1 MATLI
6 HRSVDARHDQPRHSR
21 GKQRVEIATDPDHL
35 PDQRKRAL
43 SMKNGFWL
51 QRGGIRSIGL
61 TGLAVAAGLSATPA
75 AAQVRIDPG
84 HVPEERATVCIFNDA
99 DTLNWL
105 YVSEEC
111 DDDFPI
117 ATPNVKI
124 IVGPSG
130 QELTLSGADG
140 SATFNGVSTFNGGTT
155 FNGGVQFNGQVGFS
169 GFTTMNQLNSNS
181 IINSGALTTNSI
193 NAGSLNV
200 TGRGSFGGSLSAD
213 SFSTG
218 SALITKLQ
226 VAEGAVLNTST
237 TISGKLTINPGTT
250 IDAGGNRIQNV
261 GAPVAGTDAAN
272 KNYVDAA
279 VSGVQ
284 GNITTLTNQVADQ
297 GTRITAVEN
306 VNTVQDTRLTSIEN
320 VNTVQDARL
329 TSVENVN
336 TVQDTRLGAVESEN
350 TVQNT
355 RLTSVENV
363 NAGQDSRMTAI
374 EAVNT
379 TQSNQISTLQ
389 DQVGGLQSSVVGLRR
404 NIKEANAGIAASVAL
419 GGTMIVPDSAVSM
432 SFNLATYRGQQGFAG
447 SVVGRLSQ
455 RIYVNAGVA
464 GSTVRGS
471 TTGRV
476 GISFGL

>member
-1 MATLI
+1 MFVSNKVRTT
-6 HRSVDARHDQPRHSR
+6 
-21 GKQRVEIATDPDHL
+21 IAHPL
-35 PDQRKRAL
+35 FSSIRAL
-43 SMKNGFWL
+43 RFPRRIASAAL
-51 QRGGIRSIGL
+51 L
-61 TGLAVAAGLSATPA
+61 TSALSLFATPA
-75 AAQVRIDPG
+75 TAQVKGDFIGGSFRICLG
-84 HVPEERATVCIFNDA
+84 
-99 DTLNWL
+99 
-105 YVSEEC
+105 
-111 DDDFPI
+111 DDDQLKITGASDCPALPFQDNDLHGLRFGPDT
-117 ATPNVKI
+117 ATTI
-124 IVGPSG
+124 
-130 QELTLSGADG
+130 LADDG
-140 SATFNGVSTFNGGTT
+140 SATFGGASTFNGGTT
-155 FNGGVQFNGQVGFS
+155 FNSGVQFNGQVGFS

-200 TGRGSFGGSLSAD
+200 TGKGSFGGSLSSD

-261 GAPVAGTDAAN
+261 GAPVAGADAAN

-279 VSGVQ
+279 MSGVQ

-306 VNTVQDTRLTSIEN
+306 VNTVQDS
-320 VNTVQDARL
+320 RL

-336 TVQDTRLGAVESEN
+336 TVQDTRLGAVETEN

-404 NIKEANAGIAASVAL
+404 NIKEANAGIAAAVAL

-464 GSTVRGS
+464 GSTMRGS

>member
-1 MATLI
+1 MIVSNKIRTTTAHSLFS
-6 HRSVDARHDQPRHSR
+6 SVPALRFPRR
-21 GKQRVEIATDPDHL
+21 IASAALLTT
-35 PDQRKRAL
+35 AL
-43 SMKNGFWL
+43 SLF
-51 QRGGIRSIGL
+51 
-61 TGLAVAAGLSATPA
+61 AAPAT
-75 AAQVRIDPG
+75 AQVKGDFVGGSARICVG
-84 HVPEERATVCIFNDA
+84 
-99 DTLNWL
+99 
-105 YVSEEC
+105 
-111 DDDFPI
+111 DDDQLKITEASNCPALPFQDNNLQGLRFGPDT
-117 ATPNVKI
+117 ATTI
-124 IVGPSG
+124 
-130 QELTLSGADG
+130 LADDG
-140 SATFNGVSTFNGGTT
+140 SATFGGVSTFNGGTT
-155 FNGGVQFNGQVGFS
+155 FNGGVQFNSQVGFS
-169 GFTTMNQLNSNS
+169 GLTTMKQLNSTTIN
-181 IINSGALTTNSI
+181 NSGVITTGGFHVTSGSQFDGPAIFNGAVNSQF
-193 NAGSLNV
+193 L
-200 TGRGSFGGSLSAD
+200 F
-213 SFSTG
+213 TG
-218 SALITKLQ
+218 SAQTITLT
-226 VAEGAVLNTST
+226 ATGASNLLGGA
-237 TISGKLTINPGTT
+237 TIAKGLGVTGGTT
-250 IDAGGNRIQNV
+250 TDTLTATTALTAAAGATVDMGGNRVQNV

-284 GNITTLTNQVADQ
+284 GNVTALTNQVAGQ
-297 GTRITAVEN
+297 ETRITAVEN
-306 VNTVQDTRLTSIEN
+306 VNTVQDGRLTSIEN
-320 VNTVQDARL
+320 VNNVQDTRLTSVENVNNVQDTRL

-336 TVQDTRLGAVESEN
+336 TVQDTRLGAVETEN

-389 DQVGGLQSSVVGLRR
+389 DQVGGLQTSVNGLRR
-404 NIKEANAGIAASVAL
+404 NIKEANAGIAAAVAL

-464 GSTVRGS
+464 GSTMRGS

>member
-1 MATLI
+1 MFVSNKVRTT
-6 HRSVDARHDQPRHSR
+6 
-21 GKQRVEIATDPDHL
+21 IAHPL
-35 PDQRKRAL
+35 FSSIRAL
-43 SMKNGFWL
+43 RFPRRIASAAL
-51 QRGGIRSIGL
+51 L
-61 TGLAVAAGLSATPA
+61 TSALSLFATPA
-75 AAQVRIDPG
+75 TAQVKGDFIGGSFRICLG
-84 HVPEERATVCIFNDA
+84 
-99 DTLNWL
+99 
-105 YVSEEC
+105 
-111 DDDFPI
+111 DDDQLKITGASDCPALPFQDNDLHGLRFGPDT
-117 ATPNVKI
+117 ATTI
-124 IVGPSG
+124 
-130 QELTLSGADG
+130 LADDG
-140 SATFNGVSTFNGGTT
+140 SATFGGASTFNGGTT
-155 FNGGVQFNGQVGFS
+155 FNSGVQFNGQVGFS

-200 TGRGSFGGSLSAD
+200 TGKGSFGGSLSSD

-261 GAPVAGTDAAN
+261 GAPVAGADAAN

-279 VSGVQ
+279 MSGVQ

-306 VNTVQDTRLTSIEN
+306 VNTVQDS
-320 VNTVQDARL
+320 RL

-336 TVQDTRLGAVESEN
+336 TVQDTRLGAVETEN
-350 TVQNT
+350 TLQNT

-404 NIKEANAGIAASVAL
+404 NIKEANAGIAAAVAL

-464 GSTVRGS
+464 GSTMRGS

>member
-1 MATLI
+1 M
-6 HRSVDARHDQPRHSR
+6 
-21 GKQRVEIATDPDHL
+21 
-35 PDQRKRAL
+35 
-43 SMKNGFWL
+43 MNGFWL
-51 QRGGIRSIGL
+51 RHQDVRSIGL
-61 TGLAVAAGLSATPA
+61 VGAALVGFGALPA

-84 HVPEERATVCIFNDA
+84 YPPSHRSTLCLGA
-99 DTLNWL
+99 DNWVVL
-105 YVSEEC
+105 ADQC
-111 DDDFPI
+111 DDDFVT
-117 ATPNVKI
+117 ATPDLKI
-124 IVGPSG
+124 VVGPSG
-130 QELTLSGADG
+130 QELTLNGTDG
-140 SATFNGVSTFNGGTT
+140 SATFNGGTT

-169 GFTTMNQLNSNS
+169 GLTTMNHLSSNS
-181 IINSGALTTNSI
+181 ITNAGALTTNSI
-193 NAGSLNV
+193 YTGSLDA
-200 TGRGSFGGSLSAD
+200 TGNGKFNGSLSSD
-213 SFSTG
+213 SFHSN

-226 VAEGAVLNTST
+226 VAEASVFNTST
-237 TISGKLTINPGTT
+237 TISGKLTITSGST

-261 GAPVAGTDAAN
+261 GAPVVGTDAAN

-284 GNITTLTNQVADQ
+284 GNVTSLTNQVAGQ
-297 GTRITAVEN
+297 ETRITAVEN
-306 VNTVQDTRLTSIEN
+306 VNNVQDTRLTSIEN
-320 VNTVQDARL
+320 VNNVQDTRLTSVENVNNVQDTRL

-336 TVQDTRLGAVESEN
+336 TVQDTRLSAVESEN

-363 NAGQDSRMTAI
+363 NAGQDARMTAI

-389 DQVGGLQSSVVGLRR
+389 NQVGGLQASVNGLRR
-404 NIKEANAGIAASVAL
+404 NIKEANAGIAAAVAL

-432 SFNLATYRGQQGFAG
+432 SFNLATYRGQQGFSG
-447 SVVGRLSQ
+447 SLVGRVSP

-464 GSTVRGS
+464 ASTVRGS

>member
-1 MATLI
+1 MFVSNEIRTTIGSLFLTASTLAI
-6 HRSVDARHDQPRHSR
+6 
-21 GKQRVEIATDPDHL
+21 
-35 PDQRKRAL
+35 
-43 SMKNGFWL
+43 
-51 QRGGIRSIGL
+51 SIF
-61 TGLAVAAGLSATPA
+61 ATPA
-75 AAQVRIDPG
+75 AAQVKAITDGGLNARDLNAYCIDGDGQMMAVNDTDCDPSG
-84 HVPEERATVCIFNDA
+84 VLTGADPDQYHSVSGLSFGSGAATT
-99 DTLNWL
+99 TLN
-105 YVSEEC
+105 Y
-111 DDDFPI
+111 
-117 ATPNVKI
+117 
-124 IVGPSG
+124 
-130 QELTLSGADG
+130 DG
-140 SATFNGVSTFNGGTT
+140 SSTFGNGAT
-155 FNGGVQFNGQVGFS
+155 FNGGVQFNGQAGFS

-181 IINSGALTTNSI
+181 IINSGALTTNSV

-200 TGRGSFGGSLSAD
+200 TGKGSFGGSLSAD

-284 GNITTLTNQVADQ
+284 GGITTLTNQVAGQ

-306 VNTVQDTRLTSIEN
+306 VNSVQDTRLTSIEN
-320 VNTVQDARL
+320 VNTQQDTRL

-336 TVQDTRLGAVESEN
+336 TVQDTRLGAMETEN
-350 TVQNT
+350 NVQNT
-355 RLTSVENV
+355 RLTSVEGKNV
-363 NAGQDSRMTAI
+363 SQDSRMTAI
-374 EAVNT
+374 ESVNT

-389 DQVGGLQSSVVGLRR
+389 DQVGGLQTSVNGLRR
-404 NIKEANAGIAASVAL
+404 NIREANAGIAAAVAL

-432 SFNLATYRGQQGFAG
+432 SFNLATYRGQQGFSG
-447 SVVGRLSQ
+447 SLVGRLSQ
-455 RIYVNAGVA
+455 RIYVNAGVGA
-464 GSTVRGS
+464 STMRGS

>member
-1 MATLI
+1 MFVSNKIRTATGSLFLT
-6 HRSVDARHDQPRHSR
+6 A
-21 GKQRVEIATDPDHL
+21 GTLA
-35 PDQRKRAL
+35 
-43 SMKNGFWL
+43 
-51 QRGGIRSIGL
+51 IGL
-61 TGLAVAAGLSATPA
+61 FATPA
-75 AAQVRIDPG
+75 AAQVRIDTSNSL
-84 HVPEERATVCIFNDA
+84 HDRSTVCIFNDA
-99 DTLNWL
+99 DVRNWV

-111 DDDFPI
+111 DDEFPLVDPDI
-117 ATPNVKI
+117 KI

-130 QELTLSGADG
+130 QELTLSGTDG

-169 GFTTMNQLNSNS
+169 GFTTMNQLNSNT

-193 NAGSLNV
+193 NAGSLNA
-200 TGRGSFGGSLSAD
+200 TGNGSFGGSLSSN
-213 SFSTG
+213 SFSTS
-218 SALITKLQ
+218 SALITKLR
-226 VAEGAVLNTST
+226 VAEESVFNTST
-237 TISGKLTINPGTT
+237 TISGKLTITPGTT

-284 GNITTLTNQVADQ
+284 GDVTTLTNQVAGQ
-297 GTRITAVEN
+297 ETRITAVEN
-306 VNTVQDTRLTSIEN
+306 VNNVQDT
-320 VNTVQDARL
+320 RL

-336 TVQDTRLGAVESEN
+336 TVQDTRLGAVETEN

-363 NAGQDSRMTAI
+363 NAGQDARMTAI
-374 EAVNT
+374 ESVNT

-389 DQVGGLQSSVVGLRR
+389 DQVGGLQTSVNGLRR
-404 NIKEANAGIAASVAL
+404 NIREANAGIAAAVAL

-464 GSTVRGS
+464 GSTMRGS

>member
-1 MATLI
+1 MLDSNKICATTGSLFLTA
-6 HRSVDARHDQPRHSR
+6 STLA
-21 GKQRVEIATDPDHL
+21 
-35 PDQRKRAL
+35 
-43 SMKNGFWL
+43 
-51 QRGGIRSIGL
+51 IGL
-61 TGLAVAAGLSATPA
+61 FAAPA
-75 AAQVRIDPG
+75 AAQVRVSPG
-84 HVPEERATVCIFNDA
+84 QLPFRQTVCVDQNGTLVALIPQDDCTSDDPA
-99 DTLNWL
+99 APLTEITVGPAGSETTLNG
-105 YVSEEC
+105 
-111 DDDFPI
+111 
-117 ATPNVKI
+117 T
-124 IVGPSG
+124 
-130 QELTLSGADG
+130 DG
-140 SATFNGVSTFNGGTT
+140 SATFNSGATFNGGT
-155 FNGGVQFNGQVGFS
+155 QFNGQVNFA
-169 GFTTMNQLNSNS
+169 GFTTANQLNSGT
-181 IINSGALTTNSI
+181 IINSGALTTNSL

-200 TGRGSFGGSLSAD
+200 TGKGSFGGSLSAD

-226 VAEGAVLNTST
+226 VGEESVFNTST
-237 TISGKLTINPGTT
+237 TIGGKLTITAGTT
-250 IDAGGNRIQNV
+250 VDAGGNRIQNV

-284 GNITTLTNQVADQ
+284 GDVTTLTNQVAGQ
-297 GTRITAVEN
+297 ETRITAVEN
-306 VNTVQDTRLTSIEN
+306 VNNVQDT
-320 VNTVQDARL
+320 RL

-336 TVQDTRLGAVESEN
+336 TVQDTRLGAVETEN

-363 NAGQDSRMTAI
+363 NAGQDARMTAI
-374 EAVNT
+374 ESVNT
-379 TQSNQISTLQ
+379 AQSNQISTLQ
-389 DQVGGLQSSVVGLRR
+389 DQVGGLQTSVNGLRR
-404 NIKEANAGIAASVAL
+404 NIREANAGIAAAVAL

-464 GSTVRGS
+464 GSTMRGS